1 MKKRIKI
8 VFKIE
13 IETLFDNNGIL
24 SPRKMEKLSMICA
37 DLNNSGVSVLLVSS
51 GAIAL
56 GTARLSLKQSPSDI
70 TAKQAIAAVG
80 QAELIISYQDCFD
93 HFDQTV
99 AQVLLTRDVIDNPLR
114 NRNAKNTLARL
125 LKQDIIPVIN
135 ENDSVSTNDIIM
147 NDNYPLALIV
157 ASLTDADAIVVN
169 TFDGEKFLLLFRN
182 NSSIREA
189 GIEELLDISTNIIGG
204 RYETDHN
211 IAGFPDFCQYAGMNP
226 HVN

>member
-24 SPRKMEKLSMICA
+24 SPLKMEKLSMICA
-37 DLNNSGVSVLLVSS
+37 NLNNSGVSVLLVSS

-56 GTARLSLKQSPSDI
+56 GTARLGLKQSPSDI

-125 LKQDIIPVIN
+125 LEQCIIPVIN

-169 TFDGEKFLLLFRN
+169 TFDDEKFLLLFRN

-189 GIEELLDISTNIIGG
+189 GIEELLDISVNINGG
-204 RYETDHN
+204 RYEPDQN
-211 IAGFPDFCQYAGMNP
+211 IAGFPDFYQYAGMN
-226 HVN
+226 

>member
-1 MKKRIKI
+1 MKNRIKI

-24 SPRKMEKLSMICA
+24 SIRKMEQLSMICA
-37 DLNNSGVSVLLVSS
+37 NLNNSGVSVLLVSS

-56 GTARLSLKQSPSDI
+56 GAAKLGLVRSPSDI
-70 TAKQAIAAVG
+70 IAKQAVAAVG

-93 HFDQTV
+93 HFDQMV

-114 NRNAKNTLARL
+114 NRNAKNTLSRL
-125 LKQDIIPVIN
+125 LDQGIIPVIN

-169 TFDGEKFLLLFRN
+169 TYDSEKFLLLLRN
-182 NSSIREA
+182 NSGIREA
-189 GIEELLDISTNIIGG
+189 GIEELLDISDNITGG
-204 RYETDHN
+204 RYDTDQN
-211 IAGFPDFCQYAGMNP
+211 IEGFPEFNQYAGLN
-226 HVN
+226 